1 MSSEGNGNL
10 IGGWQMAKYELR
22 ELETLKADLAKL
34 RLDLAD
40 LAQKFVDIGVDEVGV
55 VRETLVGE
63 AQGVIDKMRQV
74 FGDTREQGRRTIEGV
89 QRQVEE
95 KPYVI
100 PLVALLAAGLV
111 LALLLG
117 RKSEP
122 ETTSKPE
129 TETSGRVEIPSE
141 FRAPT
146 SEKRS
151 KKTLGI
157 VQGQI
162 EYRPI
167 VNLLVA
173 SGVGLLLNRLIE
185 RGAKCGSSS

>member
-1 MSSEGNGNL
+1 
-10 IGGWQMAKYELR
+10 MAKYELR
-22 ELETLKADLAKL
+22 EVEALKADLTKL

-55 VRETLVGE
+55 VREALVGE
-63 AQGVIDKMRQV
+63 AQGVIDRMRQV

-95 KPYVI
+95 KPYII
-100 PLVALLAAGLV
+100 PLLAIAAGLV

-117 RKSEP
+117 RKSES
-122 ETTSKPE
+122 ETIAKPE
-129 TETSGRVEIPSE
+129 TSGGVEIPSE

-157 VQGQI
+157 VQGQT
-162 EYRPI
+162 EYSPI
-167 VNLLVA
+167 LSLLVA
-173 SGVGLLLNRLIE
+173 SGVGLLLSRLIE
-185 RGAKCGSSS
+185 RGAKSGSSS